1 MTRRL
6 ERKLCTFVTYAAV
19 ISCVAAAAAATIV
32 TVQNPISG
40 NTDPNSNPYK
50 ELNQWVNSFIMPG
63 AFLAWA
69 ERVFGAYTAHF
80 VIMYVR
86 DLVAATIIYYT
97 TNSLWHLYIYK
108 IKKDQFF
115 PNGKLAQGSIFMY
128 AGLPVFSEW
137 LIEEGMSGLPHVCGT
152 HAQYTPALN
161 NFVHAHLQS
170 TFAEL

>member
-1 MTRRL
+1 MLHRL

-19 ISCVAAAAAATIV
+19 ISCVAAAAAATI

-40 NTDPNSNPYK
+40 ITDPHSNPYK

-63 AFLAWA
+63 ASLAWA

-115 PNGKLAQGSIFMY
+115 PNGKNEWFATCVRHSCSIHQPGTTICMLACKARSLSTDREQC
-128 AGLPVFSEW
+128 A
-137 LIEEGMSGLPHVCGT
+137 T
-152 HAQYTPALN
+152 HYLTL
-161 NFVHAHLQS
+161 L
-170 TFAEL
+170 